1 MAAALTKTHSLEDCL
16 MPFDDDVAHRF
27 REILAT
33 EVMDSEGVTIKDKRM
48 FGGLAIMV
56 NGHMCCGIV
65 GRRLVVRVG
74 GNEYERAL
82 SQPHARPMDF
92 TGRPMRG
99 FVYVDPAGCRSN
111 RQLRFW
117 IRRGLHFVL
126 SLPPK

>member
-1 MAAALTKTHSLEDCL
+1 
-16 MPFDDDVAHRF
+16 
-27 REILAT
+27 
-33 EVMDSEGVTIKDKRM
+33 MDSEGVTIEDKRM

-65 GRRLVVRVG
+65 GRNLVVRVG
-74 GNEYERAL
+74 GNEYEQAL

-92 TGRPMRG
+92 TGRAMRG

-111 RQLRFW
+111 TQLKSW
-117 IRRGLHFVL
+117 IQRGLHFVL